1 VVKPPKPM
9 TRRLRKY
16 IDHDRIRAA
25 VEAAERTTAGEIMVA
40 VSPWFWGNV
49 ERVAKRAFDRLG
61 VGQTRGHTGV
71 LIFLCPRRRQAIVL
85 GDAAIHA
92 AAGQA
97 LWDGAAAA
105 IERGGTSG
113 DLTAGVVRAI
123 ELVAA
128 ELAVRFPRPNDS
140 DTDHSNELPN
150 EPIAG

>member
-1 VVKPPKPM
+1 M

-25 VEAAERTTAGEIMVA
+25 VEAAERSTAGEIVVA

-61 VGQTRGHTGV
+61 VGQTRGHSGV
-71 LIFLCPRRRQAIVL
+71 LIFVCPRRRHAFVM

-92 AAGQA
+92 VAGQA

-105 IERGGTSG
+105 IEGGGKSG

-128 ELAVRFPRPNDS
+128 ELAARFPRGDK
-140 DTDHSNELPN
+140 DSNELPN

>member
-1 VVKPPKPM
+1 MVKPPKPPKPM

-25 VEAAERTTAGEIMVA
+25 VEVAERATSGEIVVA

-61 VGQTRGHTGV
+61 VGRTRGHTGV
-71 LIFLCPRRRQAIVL
+71 LIFVCPRRRQATVL

-92 AAGQA
+92 KAGQA
-97 LWDGAAAA
+97 LWEGAVAA
-105 IERGGTSG
+105 IRDAAKAG

-123 ELVAA
+123 ELVGA
-128 ELAVRFPRPNDS
+128 ELAAKFPHHNKS
-140 DTDHSNELPN
+140 ANELPD

>member
-1 VVKPPKPM
+1 M

-16 IDHDRIRAA
+16 IDHDRVRAA
-25 VEAAERTTAGEIMVA
+25 VEAGERTTSGEIVVA

-61 VGQTRGHTGV
+61 VGRTRGHTGV
-71 LIFLCPRRRQAIVL
+71 LIFVCPRRRHATVL
-85 GDAAIHA
+85 GDATIHA

-97 LWDGAAAA
+97 LWDGAAAE
-105 IERGGTSG
+105 IEAGAKSG

-128 ELAVRFPRPNDS
+128 ELAARFPRGPD
-140 DTDHSNELPN
+140 DSNELPN